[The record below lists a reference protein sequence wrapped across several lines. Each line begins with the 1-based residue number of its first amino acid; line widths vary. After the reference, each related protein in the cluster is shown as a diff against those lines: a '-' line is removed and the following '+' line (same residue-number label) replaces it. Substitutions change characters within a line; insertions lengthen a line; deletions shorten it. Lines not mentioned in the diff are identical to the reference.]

1 MNEMLSGRSKER
13 KENDCES
20 NGFATKTTYQSPS
33 SERVYIYDYISVTAG
48 WSVNHREWHEELA
61 RREAAPGKLTR
72 DTSPIYLDAWDI
84 LAFGLLAAIQ
94 TCSR

>member
-1 MNEMLSGRSKER
+1 MDALWEEQR
-13 KENDCES
+13 KKRKDCES
-20 NGFATKTTYQSPS
+20 NGFATKQTYQSPS
-33 SERVYIYDYISVTAG
+33 SERIYIYDYISVTPG

-61 RREAAPGKLTR
+61 RREAAPGRLTR

-84 LAFGLLAAIQ
+84 LAFSLLAAIQ

>member
-1 MNEMLSGRSKER
+1 MMLSRRSKER
-13 KENDCES
+13 KE
-20 NGFATKTTYQSPS
+20 KTVKAMDLQRKKNLP
-33 SERVYIYDYISVTAG
+33 ECPHQREYIYDYISVTPG

-61 RREAAPGKLTR
+61 RREAAPGRLTR

>member
-1 MNEMLSGRSKER
+1 MDALWEEQGKKR
-13 KENDCES
+13 KDCES
-20 NGFATKTTYQSPS
+20 NGFATKKTYQSPS
-33 SERVYIYDYISVTAG
+33 SERIYIYDYISVIPG

-61 RREAAPGKLTR
+61 RREAAPGRLTR

>member
-1 MNEMLSGRSKER
+1 MLSGRSKER
-13 KENDCES
+13 KE
-20 NGFATKTTYQSPS
+20 KTVKAMDLQQEQLT
-33 SERVYIYDYISVTAG
+33 RVPHKRGYIYDYISVTPG

-61 RREAAPGKLTR
+61 RREAAPGRLTR